1 MDPNINPDILPMLL
15 GSISMLV
22 FAAIIVAAIY
32 FNYKKREQAGK
43 EIMAAIEK
51 GMDVPLL
58 AAQPQSSN
66 YSRGIVWTSLG
77 IAFTLALW
85 FSSETLAATA
95 WGLIPIAIG
104 VSYLLI
110 ARREDQVHKED

>member
-1 MDPNINPDILPMLL
+1 MNNIYLDIIPLVL

-22 FAAIIVAAIY
+22 SAAIIIAAIY

-51 GMDVPLL
+51 GIDVPLL
-58 AAQPQSSN
+58 AAQPQSSS
-66 YSRGIVWTSLG
+66 YTRGIVWTSVG
-77 IAFTLALW
+77 VAFTLALW
-85 FSSETLAATA
+85 ASSEEVAAAA